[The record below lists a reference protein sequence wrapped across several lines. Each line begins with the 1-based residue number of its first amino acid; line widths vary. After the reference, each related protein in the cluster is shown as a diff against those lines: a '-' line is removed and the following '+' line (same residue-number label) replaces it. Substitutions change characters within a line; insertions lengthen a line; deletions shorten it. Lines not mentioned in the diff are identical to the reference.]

1 MDFGRIV
8 SKPEV
13 NPLPGRRCEVSL
25 AMVDAISRSLCVRH
39 LGLWSVYADLDGVD
53 EAVANGRR
61 ERQAVFMADELRDLG
76 VHGIEFSCVRGE
88 VGAAAGRFRHLL
100 QEFAGLFELL
110 LCLARLCRRRFLF
123 VAGLRVLQAASQR
136 NSQQADVA
144 DFELLHRQQ

>member
-13 NPLPGRRCEVSL
+13 NPLPGRGCEVGL

-76 VHGIEFSCVRGE
+76 VRGIEFFCVRGK
-88 VGAAAGRFRHLL
+88 VGAAASRFRHPF
-100 QEFAGLFELL
+100 QEFAGLFEL
-110 LCLARLCRRRFLF
+110 
-123 VAGLRVLQAASQR
+123 
-136 NSQQADVA
+136 
-144 DFELLHRQQ
+144 